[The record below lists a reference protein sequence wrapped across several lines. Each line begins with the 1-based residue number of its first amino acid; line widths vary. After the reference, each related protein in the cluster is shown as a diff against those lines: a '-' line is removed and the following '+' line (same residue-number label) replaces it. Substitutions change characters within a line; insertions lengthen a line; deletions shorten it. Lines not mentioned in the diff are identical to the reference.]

1 MEVHTVPHDGEPSHE
16 DIVMD
21 FARAYDESGSPQRIE
36 DLVIQGLALFG
47 AAGDEVEAYYDKQ
60 ISVAAA

>member
-1 MEVHTVPHDGEPSHE
+1 
-16 DIVMD
+16 MD

-47 AAGDEVEAYYDKQ
+47 AAADEVEAYYAKR

>member
-1 MEVHTVPHDGEPSHE
+1 
-16 DIVMD
+16 MD
-21 FARAYDESGSPQRIE
+21 FARAYDESGSPQRTE
-36 DLVIQGLALFG
+36 DLVIQGLAALHFG